1 MYAATPKR
9 RALKKKFSVKTLS
22 FFILFFLLSVFYSL
36 GLEEGQAN
44 HKIKLFI
51 DFYSLWKLFLRQI
64 LLNIEWGHLCF
75 FFSLFFSQC
84 KLFSYICQA
93 VDLRSMFGAFTNKLL
108 VKCSTVKSSHV
119 VWRVGTLF
127 SP

>member
-51 DFYSLWKLFLRQI
+51 DFYSL
-64 LLNIEWGHLCF
+64 
-75 FFSLFFSQC
+75 
-84 KLFSYICQA
+84 
-93 VDLRSMFGAFTNKLL
+93 
-108 VKCSTVKSSHV
+108 
-119 VWRVGTLF
+119 
-127 SP
+127 

>member
-9 RALKKKFSVKTLS
+9 RALKKNFSVKTLS

-75 FFSLFFSQC
+75 FFLSFSLNVNFLAIF
-84 KLFSYICQA
+84 
-93 VDLRSMFGAFTNKLL
+93 
-108 VKCSTVKSSHV
+108 VKQ
-119 VWRVGTLF
+119 LI
-127 SP
+127 